1 MEVGVDLHAAGPGYN
16 VVSISSHP
24 NSGPPEDTLLPDP
37 VACVRGS
44 AWWGV
49 VVWVRVV
56 QSVILCATE
65 YRGGRMA
72 L

>member
-1 MEVGVDLHAAGPGYN
+1 MRRVLGIMWFQLVP
-16 VVSISSHP
+16 HP
-24 NSGPPEDTLLPDP
+24 NSGSPEDTLLPDP

-56 QSVILCATE
+56 QVVILCATE